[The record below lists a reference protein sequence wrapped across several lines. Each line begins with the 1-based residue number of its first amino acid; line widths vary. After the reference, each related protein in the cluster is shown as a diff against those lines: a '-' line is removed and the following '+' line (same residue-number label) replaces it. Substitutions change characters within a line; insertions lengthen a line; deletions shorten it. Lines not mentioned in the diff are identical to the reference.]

1 MNNNYNGMP
10 QQPQQPQYQQPQQ
23 PQYQQPVQPYVQ
35 YPQPVQPMQPAQQM
49 YQQVIMQPMIA
60 IDSRSKGLGT
70 ASLVLGIISV
80 VTCWLPVIPVVL
92 AVIGLICSVKARN
105 GIPYGIPG
113 RGVAT
118 AGLVLSI
125 IGLVFGSIYL
135 CCYACACSSA
145 STVGW
150 NNYRYYNG

>member
-1 MNNNYNGMP
+1 MNNNFNGMP
-10 QQPQQPQYQQPQQ
+10 QQPQQPQQ
-23 PQYQQPVQPYVQ
+23 PQYQPPVQPYVQ
-35 YPQPVQPMQPAQQM
+35 YPQYQQPIQPLQPGQQM
-49 YQQVIMQPMIA
+49 YQPVIMQPMVA
-60 IDSRSKGLGT
+60 IDSRSKGLGI

-92 AVIGLICSVKARN
+92 AVIGLICAVKARN

-145 STVGW
+145 ATYTNSIL
-150 NNYRYYNG
+150 YR